1 MLKTIKR
8 IMELCGSYK
17 SRLIIGIV
25 CSMFYSIFNSLSI
38 FAILNILLNVR
49 SLTASIIWR
58 SAWILAGSVVGKS
71 IMKYLICIYMSANGY
86 NVFCEKRL
94 ETGNRMKRAPMGF
107 FSEQNLGM
115 INTALSS
122 ATTELESFSMVAVD
136 NIVGGI
142 IQAVFVMLVLLYFNW
157 QIALLALG
165 GMLLSS
171 AVLKLVK
178 SRTTKQAPR
187 REAARETMVSKDIEY
202 IQGISVIRAFGRQPD
217 DEIDQVLE
225 ETKDSYITMEKQV
238 MGIVHLYK
246 GILEVFGGLILGC
259 AAWQMFFGQLDFPVG
274 VMFLISSF
282 TIYSQ
287 METMGNGAFLL
298 RMLDSSLNRM
308 EKVTNI
314 PVMDDGATKIS
325 PENCDIQLKN
335 VSFGYDSRTII
346 KNISL
351 VIPQGTSTA
360 IVGYSG
366 SGKTTLCNLITRFWD
381 VDSGEILFGGHN
393 VKEYACDD
401 LLSHF
406 SMAFQNVYLFHD
418 TIENNIKFGKPDAT
432 LEEIK
437 AAAKRACCYDFI
449 MALPDGFQTIIGE
462 GGSTLSGGE
471 RQRISIARAILKDAP
486 IVILDEATSSIDPE
500 NEHELLKAIAELT
513 KNKTLISIAH
523 RMTTVRNAD
532 QIIVL
537 SDGQIVQ
544 QGTHQTLI
552 SQDGIYRNFLTIRTQ
567 SAGWQI

>member
-187 REAARETMVSKDIEY
+187 REAARETMVSKVIEY

-259 AAWQMFFGQLDFPVG
+259 AAWQMFFGPLDFPVG

-325 PENCDIQLKN
+325 PENCDIQLKS
-335 VSFGYDSRTII
+335 VSFGYDSRAII
-346 KNISL
+346 KNINL

-406 SMAFQNVYLFHD
+406 SMVFQNVYLFHD

-432 LEEIK
+432 LDEIK

-471 RQRISIARAILKDAP
+471 RQPISIARAILKDAP

>member
-8 IMELCGSYK
+8 IMELCGSYR

-25 CSMFYSIFNSLSI
+25 CSMFYAIFNSLSI
-38 FAILNILLNVR
+38 FAILNILLNIR
-49 SLTASIIWR
+49 GLTVNTIW
-58 SAWILAGSVVGKS
+58 SSTWILAGSVVGKS

-157 QIALLALG
+157 QVALLALT

-187 REAARETMVSKDIEY
+187 REAARETMVSKVIEY
-202 IQGISVIRAFGRQPD
+202 IQGISVVRAFGRQPD

-259 AAWQMFFGQLDFPVG
+259 SAWQMFFGQLNFPVG

-308 EKVTNI
+308 ERVMNI
-314 PVMDDGATKIS
+314 PIMDEGAKKID
-325 PENCDIQLKN
+325 PENCDIQLRN

-346 KNISL
+346 KNINL

-381 VDSGEILFGGHN
+381 VDSGEILLGGHN

-406 SMAFQNVYLFHD
+406 SMVFQNVYLFHD
-418 TIENNIKFGKPDAT
+418 TVENNIKFGKPDAT
-432 LEEIK
+432 FEEVK
-437 AAAKRACCYDFI
+437 EAARRACCYDFI
-449 MALPDGFQTIIGE
+449 MALPDGFQSVIGE

-486 IVILDEATSSIDPE
+486 IVILDEATSSVDPE

-513 KNKTLISIAH
+513 RDKTLISIAH

-552 SQDGIYRNFLTIRTQ
+552 SQDGIYRNFLSIRTQ
-567 SAGWQI
+567 SVGWQI

>member
-1 MLKTIKR
+1 
-8 IMELCGSYK
+8 
-17 SRLIIGIV
+17 
-25 CSMFYSIFNSLSI
+25 MFYSIFNSLSI

-187 REAARETMVSKDIEY
+187 REAARETMVSKAIEY

-308 EKVTNI
+308 EKVANI

-325 PENCDIQLKN
+325 PENCNIQLKN

-346 KNISL
+346 KNINL

-406 SMAFQNVYLFHD
+406 SMVFQNVYLFHD

>member
-86 NVFCEKRL
+86 NMFCEKRL

-187 REAARETMVSKDIEY
+187 REAARETMVSKVIEY

-346 KNISL
+346 KNINL

-406 SMAFQNVYLFHD
+406 SMVFQNVYLFHD

>member
-187 REAARETMVSKDIEY
+187 REAARETMVSKVIEY

-308 EKVTNI
+308 EKVANI

-325 PENCDIQLKN
+325 PENCNIQLKN

-346 KNISL
+346 KNINL

-406 SMAFQNVYLFHD
+406 SMVFQNVYLFHD

>member
-17 SRLIIGIV
+17 SRLIIGII
-25 CSMFYSIFNSLSI
+25 CSMFYAIFNSLSI
-38 FAILNILLNVR
+38 FAILNILLNIR
-49 SLTASIIWR
+49 GLTVNTIWN
-58 SAWILAGSVVGKS
+58 STWILAGSVVGKS

-157 QIALLALG
+157 KVALLALT

-187 REAARETMVSKDIEY
+187 REAARETMVSKVIEY

-246 GILEVFGGLILGC
+246 GILEVFGGLIMGC
-259 AAWQMFFGQLDFPVG
+259 TAWQMFIGQLNFSVG

-282 TIYSQ
+282 MIYSQ

-308 EKVTNI
+308 ERVMNI
-314 PVMDDGATKIS
+314 PIMDEGAKKID
-325 PENCDIQLKN
+325 PENCDIQLRN
-335 VSFGYDSRTII
+335 VSFG
-346 KNISL
+346 
-351 VIPQGTSTA
+351 
-360 IVGYSG
+360 
-366 SGKTTLCNLITRFWD
+366 
-381 VDSGEILFGGHN
+381 
-393 VKEYACDD
+393 
-401 LLSHF
+401 
-406 SMAFQNVYLFHD
+406 
-418 TIENNIKFGKPDAT
+418 
-432 LEEIK
+432 
-437 AAAKRACCYDFI
+437 
-449 MALPDGFQTIIGE
+449 
-462 GGSTLSGGE
+462 
-471 RQRISIARAILKDAP
+471 
-486 IVILDEATSSIDPE
+486 
-500 NEHELLKAIAELT
+500 
-513 KNKTLISIAH
+513 
-523 RMTTVRNAD
+523 
-532 QIIVL
+532 
-537 SDGQIVQ
+537 
-544 QGTHQTLI
+544 
-552 SQDGIYRNFLTIRTQ
+552 
-567 SAGWQI
+567 

>member
-157 QIALLALG
+157 QIALLALV

-187 REAARETMVSKDIEY
+187 REAARETMVSKVIEY

-259 AAWQMFFGQLDFPVG
+259 AAWQMFFGPLDFPVG

-335 VSFGYDSRTII
+335 VSFGYDSRAII
-346 KNISL
+346 KNINL

-406 SMAFQNVYLFHD
+406 SMVFQNVYLFHD

-432 LEEIK
+432 LDEIK